1 VKLVRIYAGKARIGK
16 GMGTALM
23 RACLDEAASR
33 GCDTIWLGV
42 WERNERAQEF
52 YRKWGFEEAGTQAF
66 QLGAE
71 MQTDRLMQKTVG

>member
-71 MQTDRLMQKTVG
+71 MQTDLLMQKTVG

>member
-1 VKLVRIYAGKARIGK
+1 MGK
-16 GMGTALM
+16 GVGAPLM
-23 RACLDEAASR
+23 RACLEEAARR
-33 GCDTIWLGV
+33 GYDAIWLGV

-71 MQTDRLMQKTVG
+71 MQTDLLMQKTVG